1 MCIRDRLR
9 TIAGQLPPLAGRA
22 RLGAGARLGY
32 MSQEQENLD
41 PAATPLATLLAV
53 AAMTETEARS
63 FLHYF
68 LFEGDDSLRPIADLS
83 FGERSRLSL
92 ARLVA
97 AGCTFLL
104 LDEPINHLDIPS
116 RTRFEE
122 ALTGFPGT
130 ILAVVHDRYFIERF
144 ATDLWRVE
152 DGRVTWEPLVVAA

>member
-1 MCIRDRLR
+1 MQREVARQLEGLSRDDIIITAL
-9 TIAGQLPPLAGRA
+9 AGQGGIVLTADLA
-22 RLGAGARLGY
+22 
-32 MSQEQENLD
+32 E
-41 PAATPLATLLAV
+41 AAALADAFAPEHLCLATAEPR
-53 AAMTETEARS
+53 AMAEDVYKRQ
-63 FLHYF
+63 
-68 LFEGDDSLRPIADLS
+68 
-83 FGERSRLSL
+83 
-92 ARLVA
+92 
-97 AGCTFLL
+97 FLL